1 MGELKAFAR
10 LNMETLVYSRFNS
23 ARDSSNSV
31 DPQKTLLDNPTKFK
45 ISVFG
50 IGYVGT
56 VSAACLA
63 RDGHQVVAVDVNQD
77 KVDILNRGLSP
88 IVEPRLSESIH
99 AVVRAGRLKATTD
112 LLAAVSSTDISL
124 ICVGTPSQENGSL
137 ETSFASRVAQEIG
150 ESIGKSTNFH
160 SVVMRSTMLPGT
172 MEKIIIP
179 TLERSSGKRA
189 GHGFGIAYF
198 PEFLREGTAIADYDD
213 PGAIVFGVDDD
224 PQTLR
229 RLMDIHANSAVAPQV
244 MSIGA
249 AEAVKYANNAWHATK
264 ISFANEL
271 GLLCKAMGVDS
282 HEVMDALVSDTKLN
296 ISPAYLK
303 PGFAFGGSC
312 LPKDVSALRYAGRMS
327 DIDTPLLDAVL
338 QANENQ
344 IRSAFRLVAATE
356 KRRIGIVGLSFKPD
370 TDDLRYSPMLEIA
383 ERLIGRGYELA
394 IYDSNIR
401 LSRLTGANRDHLT
414 KRLPHIACLL
424 RETMKDLIDFA
435 EVLVIGNR
443 QEFQKNSLPLIGHEK
458 IIIDLVRIRPE
469 RQSGINYRGICW

>member
-1 MGELKAFAR
+1 
-10 LNMETLVYSRFNS
+10 MESLVYSRS
-23 ARDSSNSV
+23 STARDRSKSAK
-31 DPQKTLLDNPTKFK
+31 DQQTTRLDSPTKFK

-63 RDGHQVVAVDVNQD
+63 RDGHDVVAVDVNQD
-77 KVDILNRGLSP
+77 KVDILNSGLSP
-88 IVEPRLSESIH
+88 VVEPKLTESIR

-112 LLAAVSSTDISL
+112 SLAAVSSTDISL
-124 ICVGTPSQENGSL
+124 VCVGTPSQENGSL
-137 ETSFASRVAQEIG
+137 ETSFVSRVAQEIG
-150 ESIGKSTNFH
+150 ESIRKSTNFH

-172 MEKIIIP
+172 MEKVIIP
-179 TLERSSGKRA
+179 ILERSSGKLA
-189 GHGFGIAYF
+189 GQDFGIAYL

-213 PGAIVFGVDDD
+213 PGTIVFGVDED
-224 PQTLR
+224 PRTLR
-229 RLMDIHANSAVAPQV
+229 RLMEIHARFLAKPQV
-244 MSIGA
+244 MSIRG

-264 ISFANEL
+264 ISFANEM

-282 HEVMDALVSDTKLN
+282 HEVMNVLVSDRKLN

-312 LPKDVSALRYAGRMS
+312 LPKDVSALRYAGRNV

-344 IRSAFRLVAATE
+344 IRSAFRLVAATG
-356 KRRIGIVGLSFKPD
+356 KRRIGLVGLSFKPD

-401 LSRLTGANRDHLT
+401 LSRLTGVNRNHLT
-414 KRLPHIACLL
+414 SRLPHIACLL
-424 RETMKDLIDFA
+424 REKMSDLMDFA
-435 EVLVIGNR
+435 DILVVGNR
-443 QEFQKNSLPLIGHEK
+443 KEFLKNSLLLNGHDK
-458 IIIDLVRIRPE
+458 IIIDLVRIEPE
-469 RQSGINYRGICW
+469 QQTGGNYRGICW

>member
-1 MGELKAFAR
+1 MDS
-10 LNMETLVYSRFNS
+10 LVYNQLNS
-23 ARDSSNSV
+23 ARDSSNSA
-31 DPQKTLLDNPTKFK
+31 DPQEKTLLDNSTKFK

-63 RDGHQVVAVDVNQD
+63 RDGHEVVAVDVNQD

-88 IVEPRLSESIH
+88 IVESRLSESIL

-112 LLAAVSSTDISL
+112 PLAAISSTDISL

-137 ETSFASRVAQEIG
+137 ETSFVSRVAQEIG
-150 ESIGKSTNFH
+150 ENIGKSTNFH

-179 TLERSSGKRA
+179 TLERASGKRA
-189 GHGFGIAYF
+189 GRGFGIAYF
-198 PEFLREGTAIADYDD
+198 PEFLREGTAIADYDE

-224 PQTLR
+224 PRTLR
-229 RLMDIHANSAVAPQV
+229 RLMDIHAKFSEAPQV
-244 MSIGA
+244 MSIRA

-282 HEVMDALVSDTKLN
+282 HEVMNALVSDTKLN
-296 ISPAYLK
+296 VSPAYLK

-312 LPKDVSALRYAGRMS
+312 LPKDVSALRYAGRMV

-356 KRRIGIVGLSFKPD
+356 KRRIGLVGLSFKPD

-383 ERLIGRGYELA
+383 ERLIGRGYEVA

-401 LSRLTGANRDHLT
+401 LSRLTGVNRDHLT
-414 KRLPHIACLL
+414 RRLPHITCLL
-424 RETMKDLIDFA
+424 RETMSDLVDFA

-443 QEFQKNSLPLIGHEK
+443 QEFQKNSLPFIGHEK
-458 IIIDLVRIRPE
+458 IIIDLVRIRPDK
-469 RQSGINYRGICW
+469 QTGVNYRGICW

>member
-1 MGELKAFAR
+1 
-10 LNMETLVYSRFNS
+10 MESLIYSQVKTAPNL
-23 ARDSSNSV
+23 ADV
-31 DPQKTLLDNPTKFK
+31 ADPQENILSDSATKLR

-63 RDGHQVVAVDVNQD
+63 RDGHEVVAVDVNQD
-77 KVDILNRGLSP
+77 KVDILSEGLSP
-88 IVEPRLSESIH
+88 IVEPRLSESIA
-99 AVVRAGRLKATTD
+99 AVVNAGRLKATTD
-112 LLAAVSSTDISL
+112 PLAAVSSTDVSL

-137 ETSFASRVAQEIG
+137 ETAFVSRVAQEIG
-150 ESIGKSTNFH
+150 EGLRNSTNFH

-172 MEKIIIP
+172 MEEMIIP
-179 TLERSSGKRA
+179 ILERSSGKRA
-189 GHGFGIAYF
+189 GREFGVAYF
-198 PEFLREGTAIADYDD
+198 PEFLREGTAIGDYDN
-213 PGAIVFGVDDD
+213 PGAIVLGVEDD

-229 RLMDIHANSAVAPQV
+229 RLVDIHAKFSVAPQI
-244 MSIGA
+244 MSIRA

-282 HEVMDALVSDTKLN
+282 HEVMRALVSDTKLN

-312 LPKDVSALRYAGRMS
+312 LPKDVSALRHAGRMV

-344 IRSAFRLVAATE
+344 IRSAFRLVAATGR
-356 KRRIGIVGLSFKPD
+356 RRIGLVGLSFKPD

-401 LSRLTGANRDHLT
+401 LSRLTGGNRDQLIR
-414 KRLPHIACLL
+414 RLPHIACLL
-424 RETMKDLIDFA
+424 RETMTELADFA
-435 EVLVIGNR
+435 EVLVVGNR
-443 QEFQKNSLPLIGHEK
+443 EEFQKNSSPMIGHEK
-458 IIIDLVRIRPE
+458 IIIDLVRIRPDG
-469 RQSGINYRGICW
+469 QTGINYRGICW

>member
-1 MGELKAFAR
+1 
-10 LNMETLVYSRFNS
+10 MESLIYRPVNPPRDISNFTGSQENTLSDKS
-23 ARDSSNSV
+23 
-31 DPQKTLLDNPTKFK
+31 TKFK

-63 RDGHQVVAVDVNQD
+63 RDGHEVVAVDVNQD
-77 KVDILNRGLSP
+77 KVDVLNQGLSP
-88 IVEPRLSESIH
+88 IVEPRLNESILAGLH
-99 AVVRAGRLKATTD
+99 VGRLKATTD
-112 LLAAVSSTDISL
+112 SAGAVLSTDISF

-137 ETSFASRVAQEIG
+137 ETSFVSRVAQEIG
-150 ESIGKSTNFH
+150 ENIRKSTNFH

-179 TLERSSGKRA
+179 ILERASGKRA
-189 GHGFGIAYF
+189 GQGFGLAYF
-198 PEFLREGTAIADYDD
+198 PEFLREGTAIADYDG
-213 PGAIVFGVDDD
+213 PGAIVFGADDD
-224 PQTLR
+224 PRTLR
-229 RLMDIHANSAVAPQV
+229 RLMDIHSKIPVAPQV
-244 MSIGA
+244 MSIRA

-282 HEVMDALVSDTKLN
+282 HEVMNALVSDTKLN

-312 LPKDVSALRYAGRMS
+312 LPKDVSALRYAGRMV

-344 IRSAFRLVAATE
+344 IRSAFRLVAATG
-356 KRRIGIVGLSFKPD
+356 KRRIGLVGLSFKPD
-370 TDDLRYSPMLEIA
+370 TDDLRYSPMVEIA
-383 ERLIGRGYELA
+383 ERLIGRGYEVA

-401 LSRLTGANRDHLT
+401 LSRLTGVNRDYLT
-414 KRLPHIACLL
+414 KRLPHITCLL
-424 RETMKDLIDFA
+424 RETISDLIVFA

-443 QEFQKNSLPLIGHEK
+443 NEFEKCSNYSIDHEK
-458 IIIDLVRIRPE
+458 TIIDLVRIKPGK
-469 RQSGINYRGICW
+469 QSGINYRGICW